1 MYRVIENDESGI
13 SLVFPRSSI
22 KGMAGAMAASLT
34 EEGSR
39 VSASLHREVWRFESI
54 EDRGDTTRL
63 SGPRFEGRL
72 LDSAGSLEE
81 GLDLVRSAA
90 RALEFLSREGHL
102 QRGLVSTGI
111 LIGQDGGV
119 LVLPAGPVARALAA
133 AGPEER
139 AAAAARLVH
148 PRSTSAESDAVFLL
162 AQAAYKFAS
171 GRAPYPR
178 EAAEVSSSAPPT
190 PPVLSAKLA
199 APRLKPELVSLID
212 RSLAEPASVNL
223 LEWRVALDEA
233 AERGWLRNL
242 TPDEGT
248 ELARLR
254 EETIQKAQRKDAVST
269 FFRKYGLMLGGIA
282 VGAALL
288 ALITVSTIRARNDGP
303 NLSSFSPRQVVE
315 AYYRALDSL
324 DIETLEAAA
333 DKKAAATDSTIVTN
347 LYILTRTRLAY
358 EGIDSMVS
366 ASKWKAAGMRTLNDG
381 EILFGVTDLALKVKS
396 PPSSEEL
403 GSRCSISASYSL
415 WYQERDEGAWGTA
428 PKIVEDKR
436 VDELV
441 LEKTKK
447 GWKIVELTRLP
458 G

>member
-1 MYRVIENDESGI
+1 MRTIIENDESGI

-39 VSASLHREVWRFESI
+39 VSASLRREEWRFESI
-54 EDRGDTTRL
+54 EDKGEETHLR
-63 SGPRFEGRL
+63 GPRFVGRS
-72 LDSAGSLEE
+72 LDSAESLED
-81 GLDLVRSAA
+81 GMQLLRSAA

-111 LIGQDGGV
+111 LIGPEGDV

-133 AGPEER
+133 QRPDVR

-148 PRSTSAESDAVFLL
+148 PRSTSAEADAVFLL
-162 AQAAYKFAS
+162 AQAAYRFAS
-171 GRAPYPR
+171 GSAPYPR
-178 EAAEVSSSAPPT
+178 EAADASSSAPPS
-190 PPVLSAKLA
+190 PPVLGAKLA
-199 APRLKPELVSLID
+199 APRLNPELASLID
-212 RSLAEPASVNL
+212 RSLAEPASVSL

-233 AERGWLRNL
+233 AERGWLRHL
-242 TPDEGT
+242 SPDEGT

-254 EETIQKAQRKDAVST
+254 EEAVQKARRKDAVST

-282 VGAALL
+282 AGAALL
-288 ALITVSTIRARNDGP
+288 AVITVSTIRARNDGP
-303 NLSSFSPRQVVE
+303 DLSALSPRQVVE
-315 AYYRALDSL
+315 AYYHALDSL

-333 DKKAAATDSTIVTN
+333 DKKAAAADSTIVTN

-366 ASKWKAAGMRTLNDG
+366 ASKWKAAGMRPLNEG
-381 EILFGVTDLALKVKS
+381 EILFGVTDLVLKEDVS
-396 PPSSEEL
+396 ASSEEL
-403 GSRCSISASYSL
+403 GSRRSISASYSL
-415 WYQERDEGAWGTA
+415 WYIERDEGEWGTSA
-428 PKIVEDKR
+428 KVVEDKR
-436 VDELV
+436 VDDLV

-447 GWKIVELTRLP
+447 GWRIVELTRRP